1 MNALQKNIGKIVT
14 LSILLCIMLMACVRH
29 ETAMSA
35 EPLILGAVFSLT
47 GGKSDLGIPS
57 SKGAELA
64 VNQLN
69 AAGGVNGREVTLVL
83 TDGKSDPEAVRRR
96 VEEIVDHY
104 PDVPA
109 LFGLTDTDL
118 ARSAGEASAK
128 KSRVFL
134 TSGATSPLLPDQ
146 VPDYLYLACFGD
158 NVQAA
163 AAAEWAYNELGAR
176 TAAVLYDSAETYTIL
191 LHKYFIDRFDS
202 LGGKV
207 MATRKYDPAD
217 MSRFGQGLPRADV
230 VFLAAGSAR
239 DAQERIQKLRAA
251 GFTMPIV
258 GGDGYDSEVEWERH
272 PEVKDVY
279 YTTHVYLGADS
290 PNSLVRNFS
299 QAYHKAYGGNAPD
312 AFAALSYDA
321 VNLLAEAVRRAE
333 TTSPDA
339 VRRTLAGIEDFR
351 GVTGTISYAGGRRV
365 PRKSVTLI
373 EVKNGQRNF
382 ITAFIPDVIP
392 PP

>member
-1 MNALQKNIGKIVT
+1 MKESPKNNRKIVT
-14 LSILLCIMLMACVRH
+14 LSILLCVASMGCTKQ
-29 ETAMSA
+29 ETATST
-35 EPLILGAVFSLT
+35 EPVVMGAVYSLT
-47 GGKSDLGIPS
+47 GDKADLGIPS

-69 AAGGVNGREVTLVL
+69 AAGGVNHREVTLVL
-83 TDGKSDPEAVRRR
+83 MDGKSDPVVVRRR
-96 VEEIVDHY
+96 VGEILNHY
-104 PDVPA
+104 PGVPA
-109 LFGLTDTDL
+109 LFGLTDSDL
-118 ARSAGEASAK
+118 ARAAGEASAK
-128 KSRVFL
+128 ESRVFL

-163 AAAEWAYNELGAR
+163 AAAEWSYNELGAR
-176 TAAVLYDSAETYTIL
+176 TVVVAYDSEETYTIL
-191 LHKYFIDRFDS
+191 LHKYFIDRFES

-207 MATRKYDPAD
+207 LSIQKYVAAD
-217 MSRFGQGLPRADV
+217 MGRFGQGLPKADV

-239 DAQERIQKLRAA
+239 DAQARIQMLRDA
-251 GFTMPIV
+251 GITVPIV
-258 GGDGYDSEVEWERH
+258 GGDGYDSEVVWETH
-272 PEVKDVY
+272 PDVKDVY

-290 PNSLVRNFS
+290 PDSLVRNFS

-321 VNLLAEAVRRAE
+321 VNLLAEAIRRAK
-333 TTSPDA
+333 TSSPDA
-339 VRRTLAGIEDFR
+339 VRQALAGIDGFR
-351 GVTGTISYAGGRRV
+351 GVTGTISFAGGRRV

-382 ITAFIPDVIP
+382 VRAFVPEVVP
-392 PP
+392 RP